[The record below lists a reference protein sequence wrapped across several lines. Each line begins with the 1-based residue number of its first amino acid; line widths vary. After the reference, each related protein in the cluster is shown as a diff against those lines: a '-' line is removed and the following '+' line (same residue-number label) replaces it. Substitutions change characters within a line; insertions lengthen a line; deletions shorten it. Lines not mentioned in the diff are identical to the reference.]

1 MRGMGKGLREWLKKK
16 GLEKYLKR
24 DNLIILV
31 LAGILLFVIA
41 LPTGD
46 GGKEGE
52 RTQRD
57 SDTAPEIGRAHV

>member
-31 LAGILLFVIA
+31 LAGI
-41 LPTGD
+41 
-46 GGKEGE
+46 
-52 RTQRD
+52 Q
-57 SDTAPEIGRAHV
+57 IGRAHV